1 MELST
6 CCESRDAVSL
16 MPVTS
21 LLPQIMGLG
30 LDKEGTLCEDWF
42 GCLEKIREDCTQY
55 DYRRVPIRI

>member
-1 MELST
+1 
-6 CCESRDAVSL
+6 

-30 LDKEGTLCEDWF
+30 LDKEGTLCEDQF